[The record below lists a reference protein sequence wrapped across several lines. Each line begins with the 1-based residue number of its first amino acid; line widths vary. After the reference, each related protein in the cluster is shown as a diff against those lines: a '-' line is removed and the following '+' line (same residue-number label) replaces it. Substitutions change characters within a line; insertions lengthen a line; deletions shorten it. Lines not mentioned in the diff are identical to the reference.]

1 MMQNHR
7 DALIELIDAKNN
19 NKKIHEM
26 IEMHIDLEESNM
38 PEEKIEESMGST
50 IELSNGKKKTL

>member
-7 DALIELIDAKNN
+7 DALIELIDTKNV

-26 IEMHIDLEESNM
+26 IEMHNKLEE
-38 PEEKIEESMGST
+38 
-50 IELSNGKKKTL
+50 